1 MQESGD
7 GVDLGMDF
15 DLLDSDCD
23 KKPGQK
29 RPRRRVVV
37 DTKDANGRPFTAA
50 EIRRMKRCV
59 PSTACPL
66 LAVHSCKGHRGKEHC
81 VHYLPACLTLYFN
94 GAGTCVMLACHKHF
108 NQ

>member
-7 GVDLGMDF
+7 GDLGMDF

-50 EIRRMKRCV
+50 EIRRMKRCARAL
-59 PSTACPL
+59 SGCLYL
-66 LAVHSCKGHRGKEHC
+66 L
-81 VHYLPACLTLYFN
+81 
-94 GAGTCVMLACHKHF
+94 
-108 NQ
+108 

>member
-7 GVDLGMDF
+7 GGDLGMDF

-50 EIRRMKRCV
+50 EIRRMKRCARQCQ
-59 PSTACPL
+59 PALRAANGGASHTFI
-66 LAVHSCKGHRGKEHC
+66 RG
-81 VHYLPACLTLYFN
+81 
-94 GAGTCVMLACHKHF
+94 GAGHTQA
-108 NQ
+108 